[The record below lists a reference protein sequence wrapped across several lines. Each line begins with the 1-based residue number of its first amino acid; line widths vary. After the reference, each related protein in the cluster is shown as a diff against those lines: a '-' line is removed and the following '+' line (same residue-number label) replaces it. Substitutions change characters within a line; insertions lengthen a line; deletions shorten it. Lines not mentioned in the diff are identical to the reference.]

1 MEDSEKQIEEE
12 QSTASE
18 QVDANDNELSRDE
31 ILEISRQENKN
42 GDERERQTYAK
53 ASSVAFAV
61 GLLVAGLIILVN
73 VIIKD
78 RLPIEVL
85 LIISSA
91 QAAQSFIT
99 AHGVRKTRK
108 LYLTLAILMTVV
120 SVCFLVMWILYLCG
134 ISI

>member
-1 MEDSEKQIEEE
+1 MENEEIELAEENSSITLEADASNSEI
-12 QSTASE
+12 
-18 QVDANDNELSRDE
+18 SRDE

-42 GDERERQTYAK
+42 GDEREKQTYAK
-53 ASSVAFAV
+53 ANSIGFAI
-61 GLLVAGLIILVN
+61 GILVAGIIILVN
-73 VIIKD
+73 VIVKD

-85 LIISSA
+85 LIVSSA

-108 LYLTLAILMTVV
+108 LYLTLAIVMTVV
-120 SVCFLVMWILYLCG
+120 SVCFLIMWILYLCG

>member
-1 MEDSEKQIEEE
+1 MEDNKKTIIEEQPAIAE
-12 QSTASE
+12 TNAT
-18 QVDANDNELSRDE
+18 DKDLSRDE

-42 GDERERQTYAK
+42 GDEREKQTYAK
-53 ASSVAFAV
+53 ASSIGFAV
-61 GLLVAGLIILVN
+61 SLLIAGIIILVN
-73 VIIKD
+73 VIVKD

-85 LIISSA
+85 LIVSSA

-99 AHGVRKTRK
+99 AYGVRKTRK
-108 LYLTLAILMTVV
+108 LYISLAIVMTVV

>member
-1 MEDSEKQIEEE
+1 MENEDIKPVEENT
-12 QSTASE
+12 STTLEAE
-18 QVDANDNELSRDE
+18 NDKELSRDE

-61 GLLVAGLIILVN
+61 SLLVAGIIILVN
-73 VIIKD
+73 VFVKD

-85 LIISSA
+85 LIITSA

-108 LYLTLAILMTVV
+108 LYLTLAILMTIV
-120 SVCFLVMWILYLCG
+120 SVAFLVMWILYLCG